1 MLGVVV
7 DDLPRWRRRRRWPQR
22 LALSAAI
29 VGLTAAASGTAGS
42 YFVHRLTANVQ
53 KVALPGLTQTG
64 ANPTAPAAEDTGPR
78 PIENYLMIGNDSRD
92 GADPNDADFGGIGSE
107 SKTQGLNSDT
117 IMVLRFDPNTG
128 RSALLSIPRD
138 TWALIQT
145 AKPFHDR
152 INGAFGE
159 GRDVLVRTITNDLG
173 IPINH
178 YVEVNFAGFK
188 TMVDAIGG
196 VSMFLL
202 YPVRDSHT
210 GLEILK
216 AGCVTLDGVQAR
228 QWVRSR
234 YLQYQK
240 NGKWVSDESSDYGRM
255 SRQQDFVRR
264 AFTKVVQ
271 RSSNPAVAADVLK
284 AATKALTVEQGYD
297 MAGLTRLARRLA
309 NASIDTYTLP
319 TNPKKISGKDVL
331 EIDAA
336 KAAPI
341 LTYCKSVTNATP
353 VTGVPALGPGAAGAA
368 TPVVLPAI
376 LVDEAPPETTP
387 ANGVVPDASQ
397 TCP

>member
-1 MLGVVV
+1 MAL

-22 LALSAAI
+22 LALSAGI
-29 VGLTAAASGTAGS
+29 LGLTAAASGTAGS
-42 YFVHRLTANVQ
+42 YFVDRITSNVNQ
-53 KVALPGLTQTG
+53 VALPSLGQTG
-64 ANPTAPAAEDTGPR
+64 ANPTAPAAEDTGPQ
-78 PIENYLMIGNDSRD
+78 PIENYLMVGNDSRD
-92 GADPNDADFGGIGSE
+92 GSDPNDADYGSIGSE
-107 SKTQGLNSDT
+107 AKTQGLNSDT

-128 RSALLSIPRD
+128 HSALLSIPRD
-138 TWALIQT
+138 TYVEVQT

-159 GRDVLVRTITNDLG
+159 GRDVLVRTITTQLG

-188 TMVDAIGG
+188 ALVDAIGG
-196 VSMFLL
+196 VSLYVP

-210 GLEILK
+210 GLDIPK
-216 AGCVTLDGVQAR
+216 AGCVTLDGVGAR

-255 SRQQDFVRR
+255 SRQQDFIRR

-271 RSSNPAVAADVLK
+271 RSANPAVAADVLK

-297 MAGLTRLARRLA
+297 MAGLARLARRLA
-309 NASIDTYTLP
+309 GATIDTYTLP

-331 EIDAA
+331 EIDAER
-336 KAAPI
+336 AAPI
-341 LTYCKSVTNATP
+341 ISYFKGVTNATP
-353 VTGVPALGPGAAGAA
+353 VAGIPALGPGAAGGPR
-368 TPVVLPAI
+368 PVVVPAI
-376 LVDEAPPETTP
+376 AADEPPPSTTP
-387 ANGVVPDASQ
+387 PSGIVPDATQ
-397 TCP
+397 NCA